1 MHICKQIYHVLSQ
14 QLEDHV
20 PLTLTP
26 YVCVGVA
33 TERVVPWTAL

>member
-1 MHICKQIYHVLSQ
+1 MQICKQIHHVLTQ
-14 QLEDHV
+14 QLELHV

-26 YVCVGVA
+26 YVGVGVA